1 MQECYQVEFPGQ
13 APIIKKG
20 RIEPIDISVA
30 SRGSNKKV
38 TLIKNLE
45 VYGLDPAVVATALQ
59 RRVQAS
65 SVLQAIPG
73 AKDKVLVQIQGN
85 QIHHVGNLL
94 LDHYHIPRKCIQGLD
109 KAPKGGKKK

>member
-1 MQECYQVEFPGQ
+1 M
-13 APIIKKG
+13 
-20 RIEPIDISVA
+20 
-30 SRGSNKKV
+30 

-45 VYGLDPAVVATALQ
+45 VYGLDPAAVATALQ

-65 SVLQAIPG
+65 SVLQPIPG

-85 QIHHVGNLL
+85 QIHQVGNLL
-94 LDHYHIPRKCIQGLD
+94 LGLELNNTWNIIYPYGFCAKVFRVCDLFNISDHYQIPRKYLQGLD